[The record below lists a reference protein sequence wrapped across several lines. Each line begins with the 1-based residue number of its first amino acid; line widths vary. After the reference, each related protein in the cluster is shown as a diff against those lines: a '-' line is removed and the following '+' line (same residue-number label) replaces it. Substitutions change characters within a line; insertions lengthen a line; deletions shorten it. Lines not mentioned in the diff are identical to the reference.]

1 MSLPALA
8 SLPAALS
15 PLALRAEQSLQH
27 AFAELSS
34 EAAAAF
40 AGWPRARVEALQRV
54 GAASDF
60 VVQQGL
66 RDPQMLLDLAAS
78 GELER
83 SLGAG
88 ELRGQLALALE
99 ACADDD
105 ELGRR
110 LRRYRNRQQ
119 LRIIW
124 RDISRQ
130 ADLIETC
137 RDLSDLADACID
149 LIKDVGADRMSFGDN
164 DFQCQHD
171 ARHLATGGALAYRN
185 LRSSCMG
192 LDRD

>member
-40 AGWPRARVEALQRV
+40 AGWPRARVAALQRV

-66 RDPQMLLDLAAS
+66 RDPQMLLALAAS

-88 ELRGQLALALE
+88 ELRGQLAQALE
-99 ACADDD
+99 ECADDD

-110 LRRYRNRQQ
+110 LRRFRNRQQ

-149 LIKDVGADRMSFGDN
+149 LAY
-164 DFQCQHD
+164 QWLYP
-171 ARHLATGGALAYRN
+171 RHCAQF
-185 LRSSCMG
+185 RSE
-192 LDRD
+192 

>member
-15 PLALRAEQSLQH
+15 PLAVRAEQSLQQ
-27 AFAELSS
+27 AFAGLSS
-34 EAAAAF
+34 EAATAF
-40 AGWPRARVEALQRV
+40 ATWPAERLEAQRRV
-54 GAASDF
+54 GAASEF
-60 VVQQGL
+60 VLQQGL

-83 SLGAG
+83 SLASG
-88 ELRGQLALALE
+88 ELRGQLAQALAE
-99 ACADDD
+99 CADED
-105 ELGRR
+105 ELARR

-149 LIKDVGADRMSFGDN
+149 LAALPPPLCAVRHTHWPAQRPGA
-164 DFQCQHD
+164 
-171 ARHLATGGALAYRN
+171 AYGHPWHGQAGRP
-185 LRSSCMG
+185 
-192 LDRD
+192 